1 MPVYRLSEEMP
12 YEELTYWMAFFQRR
26 PVGWME
32 DMRIMKILEAMGI
45 KAKPE
50 EVFQSLAL
58 LRKNSTPK
66 RIQGL
71 RSSFLF
77 KCMLEAT
84 GGDQPEFLKE
94 IASD

>member
-12 YEELTYWMAFFQRR
+12 YDELVLWMAFFQRR
-26 PVGWME
+26 PVGWLE

-58 LRKNSTPK
+58 LKKNSAPK
-66 RIQGL
+66 QIQGL
-71 RSSFLF
+71 GGSFLF

-84 GGDQPEFLKE
+84 GGDQPAFLKE
-94 IASD
+94 IAND